1 MLPKPHGGK
10 LVNRVLEGGERNRV
24 LRELPRLP
32 RLELSS
38 EQASDLVNIATGVF
52 SPLEGFMGEEDFQMV
67 LYHKRLANGLPW
79 TIPIVLDVAEKEA
92 ASLGRGDRVALWYR
106 GKPLG
111 VLDIAEIYEYD
122 KEDYARQVFGT
133 LDTAHPGVRKVLG
146 MKERL
151 LAGEIWLLEVPEG
164 PFPQYY
170 LTPKETRVLFEAR
183 DWRTV
188 VGFQT
193 RNVPHL
199 GHEYV
204 QKTALTF
211 VDGIFINPVLGRKKP
226 GDFKDE
232 VIIKA
237 YEALLKNYYLKER
250 VVFAV
255 LRTEMRYAGPREAIF
270 HAIVRKNF
278 GCTHFIV
285 GRDHAGVGNFYP
297 PYAAQEIFD
306 EFPDLGI
313 VPLFFRAFF
322 YCRKCGGVVNE
333 KICPHGE
340 SERINFSGTALRRL
354 LRGEPLT
361 GLDLGNLIRPEVA
374 AVVSDFDQPFVS

>member
-10 LVNRVLEGGERNRV
+10 LVNRVLEGEERDKTLQEIRQ
-24 LRELPRLP
+24 LPKMELDR
-32 RLELSS
+32 
-38 EQASDLVNIATGVF
+38 EQASDLVNIATGVL
-52 SPLEGFMGEEDFQMV
+52 SPLQGFMGEEDFQAV
-67 LYHKRLANGLPW
+67 LYYKRLANGLPW
-79 TIPIVLDVAEKEA
+79 TIPIVLDVTDEEA
-92 ASLGRGDRVALWYR
+92 ASLGRGEKAALWYGGR
-106 GKPLG
+106 PMGLLEVDG
-111 VLDIAEIYEYD
+111 VYNYD
-122 KEDYARQVFGT
+122 REEYARQVFGT

-151 LAGEIWLLEVPEG
+151 LAGGIWLLEVPEG

-170 LTPKETRVLFEAR
+170 LTPRETRVLFEAR
-183 DWRTV
+183 GWRTV

-306 EFPDLGI
+306 EFPDLEI
-313 VPLFFRAFF
+313 TPLFFRAFF
-322 YCRKCGGVVNE
+322 YCKKCGGVVNE
-333 KICPHGE
+333 KICPHSE
-340 SERINFSGTALRRL
+340 SERINFSGTALRKL
-354 LRGEPLT
+354 LRGESLPSLE
-361 GLDLGNLIRPEVA
+361 LDNLIRPEVA
-374 AVVSDFDQPFVS
+374 AVVAGFRQPFVE